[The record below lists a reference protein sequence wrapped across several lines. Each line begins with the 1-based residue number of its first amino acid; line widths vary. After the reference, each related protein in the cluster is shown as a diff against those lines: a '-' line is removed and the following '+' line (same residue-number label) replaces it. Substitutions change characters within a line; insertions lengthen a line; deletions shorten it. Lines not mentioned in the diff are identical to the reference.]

1 MGKERVIKINQ
12 LKQQDSFMV
21 DGNITKVILTISTPL
36 MINNFVRTVY
46 NLTDGLFV
54 AQLSPMDFAATAFV
68 WPLNYM
74 FIAVGLGLGVGATS
88 LISQYLGAKQDLKVR
103 LYSANALIL
112 SIVLGFFLATIGYF
126 SSETMISW
134 MGAEGVLLEK
144 STIYLKV
151 SFIGLFFDF
160 IFFAYQAI
168 LTAQGMTKS
177 ITLVSVISSL
187 TNVIL
192 DPIFIFDKVP
202 LFKFPGLGLGL
213 SGAAWATI
221 ISKIVLLIC
230 TFYIIKKDSE
240 INVKLRLKYWDSKI
254 AKTIMKISLPSS
266 LGNGGSALGFTM
278 LNSLIQSYGTETL
291 TAFSMI
297 NRITD
302 LFTQPQMGIG
312 NALTS
317 IIGRNMGAKKYDRVK
332 DIFKKAIQIVTIVS
346 LIASII
352 TIVFR
357 YPLLRIFIKDNSNQL
372 LWAESLEYL
381 YYSAVIIFFM
391 GFFSALNGFFQGV
404 GKTRYSM
411 NMEAGRLWI
420 FRLPLIWIFGA
431 FTDIGST
438 GVWLS
443 MAISNLLI
451 CVYGFYIYYSRDWYS
466 IVED

>member
-1 MGKERVIKINQ
+1 
-12 LKQQDSFMV
+12 MV

-36 MINNFVRTVY
+36 MINNFVRTIY

-88 LISQYLGAKQDLKVR
+88 LVSQYLGAQLDHKVR
-103 LYSANALIL
+103 VYSANALIL
-112 SIVLGFFLATIGYF
+112 SIVLGFILATVGYF

-134 MGAEGVLLEK
+134 MGAEGELLEK
-144 STIYLKV
+144 SAIYLKI

-177 ITLVSVISSL
+177 ITFVSIISSL

-192 DPIFIFDKVP
+192 DPIFIFDRVP
-202 LFKFPGLGLGL
+202 LLNIRGLGLGL
-213 SGAAWATI
+213 SGAAWATV
-221 ISKIVLLIC
+221 ISKIVLYLS
-230 TFYIIKKDSE
+230 TLYIIKKDSG
-240 INVKLRLKYWDSKI
+240 INVKIRPKYWDKKVSKD
-254 AKTIMKISLPSS
+254 IMKISLPSA

-278 LNSLIQSYGTETL
+278 LNSLIQGYGTETL
-291 TAFSMI
+291 TAYSMI

-317 IIGRNMGAKKYDRVK
+317 IIGRNMGAKNYDRVK
-332 DIFKKAIQIVTIVS
+332 EIFKRAIQIVTIVS
-346 LIASII
+346 LFASFVTIA
-352 TIVFR
+352 FR
-357 YPLLRIFIKDNSNQL
+357 YPLLGIFIKDNSNQA

-404 GKTRYSM
+404 GKTAYSM
-411 NMEAGRLWI
+411 KMEAGRLWV
-420 FRLPLIWIFGA
+420 FRLPLIWFFGR

-438 GVWLS
+438 GVWIS
-443 MAISNLLI
+443 MSLSNLLI

-466 IVED
+466 IVEE